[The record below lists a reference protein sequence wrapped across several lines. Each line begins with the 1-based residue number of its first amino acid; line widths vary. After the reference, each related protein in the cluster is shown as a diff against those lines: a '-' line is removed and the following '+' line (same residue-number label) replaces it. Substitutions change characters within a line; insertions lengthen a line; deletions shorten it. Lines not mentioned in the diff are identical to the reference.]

1 MPTLTNTETIDTRCD
16 STPRD
21 PAASDHPIHDG
32 VFGHRHEES
41 ADDTPP
47 GADHDSVNIIGSAIA
62 PEAFQPMRNIGD
74 TDQGD
79 RQPDGGRRR

>member
-1 MPTLTNTETIDTRCD
+1 MSTLTHTESAD
-16 STPRD
+16 PRD
-21 PAASDHPIHDG
+21 PTLSEHPIHDG
-32 VFGHRHEES
+32 VFGHHHDEA

-62 PEAFQPMRNIGD
+62 PEGFGPMRNIGD

>member
-1 MPTLTNTETIDTRCD
+1 MPTLTDTETID
-16 STPRD
+16 PRD
-21 PAASDHPIHDG
+21 PTGRDPDASEHPIHDG
-32 VFGHRHEES
+32 VFGHHHDES

-47 GADHDSVNIIGSAIA
+47 GADHDSVNIIGSAVQ
-62 PEAFQPMRNIGD
+62 PERFQPMRNIGD

>member
-1 MPTLTNTETIDTRCD
+1 MPTLTDTETTDPRD
-16 STPRD
+16 QDPRD
-21 PAASDHPIHDG
+21 PATSEHPIHDG
-32 VFGHRHEES
+32 VFGHHHDAS

-62 PEAFQPMRNIGD
+62 PERFGPMRNIGD